1 MLSEYIVKQSQIITS
16 NYHLLMF
23 AKINSGTSIAC
34 GISNLK
40 SLENIQTIQYKQYQ
54 GWFLVIEHKIWGLL

>member
-54 GWFLVIEHKIWGLL
+54 G